1 MRKSLSQK
9 KSEPAAK
16 EQHRG
21 GRKVTIIRDL
31 TDRKRAEEALRE
43 SEERY
48 RLLIET
54 LPDAVVVHS
63 QGRIVFANPASAKL
77 LGAASPADLL
87 GRPVIEYVHPDYRE
101 LVLKRIRQSLSEG
114 VLAPI
119 MEEKFIRLDG
129 TEIDV
134 KVTSIPF
141 SYAGQPA
148 MLTLINDITERKR
161 AEEKIQSLARF
172 PSENP
177 DPILRIAH
185 DGTLLYTNQA
195 GLNLL
200 PEWHLHVGQAASPML
215 REAAL
220 QAMDRGSPQRVDFE
234 HGQQVYSFSIAPIV
248 GAGYANLYAR
258 NVTERKQAEEA
269 LRESEEKYRIL
280 FTSSSDAI
288 MLVEPLSGKFTSGNQ
303 TMMKMFGLKNDDD
316 FSSFGPW
323 DFSPEWQPDGRA
335 SAEKAKEMNEIAMRD
350 GSNFFEWT
358 HKRLNGE
365 EFSANVR
372 LTRMVFDKKTILQ
385 ATVRD
390 ITERKRAEEALRE
403 TNERL
408 LLAIVAGGVGI
419 WDLDVVNNKLTW
431 DDQMF
436 RLHGITPGNFGGAY
450 EAWKARVHPED
461 VERSDAELQMALR
474 DKKEFDTEFRV
485 VWPSGTIHH
494 IHARARVHRDA
505 AGQPTRLIGTNY
517 DITERK
523 RAEEELRKSE
533 SRLRSLSAEI
543 ARVEESER
551 CRFAIYLHDEIG
563 QSLALLRMKLGS
575 FATASKSKSDKHD
588 IKVLRDLLETIIEQ
602 TRTLTFELSPPVLH
616 QLGLEAAIEWTGEK
630 ISRDHGL
637 DFTFND
643 DGMAKSL
650 NPDLQAI
657 LFRCVRELML
667 NTVKHAKAKRLTVA
681 IAREDEK
688 ILYTIAD
695 DGLGFDPSLHDT
707 RTEETGFGLLSVREH
722 LATMSG
728 NCRIQST
735 PGQGTRITLTV
746 PVRGGRGGARRGM
759 PNDGRVPDPRE

>member
-390 ITERKRAEEALRE
+390 ITERKRAEE
-403 TNERL
+403 
-408 LLAIVAGGVGI
+408 
-419 WDLDVVNNKLTW
+419 
-431 DDQMF
+431 
-436 RLHGITPGNFGGAY
+436 
-450 EAWKARVHPED
+450 
-461 VERSDAELQMALR
+461 
-474 DKKEFDTEFRV
+474 
-485 VWPSGTIHH
+485 
-494 IHARARVHRDA
+494 
-505 AGQPTRLIGTNY
+505 
-517 DITERK
+517 
-523 RAEEELRKSE
+523 ELRKSE

>member
-1 MRKSLSQK
+1 MRSNKPNLEKPKKGARKSLSQK
-9 KSEPAAK
+9 KKETAAK
-16 EQHRG
+16 EQHRA

-87 GRPVIEYVHPDYRE
+87 GRPVIEFVHPDYRE

-119 MEEKFIRLDG
+119 TEEKFIRLDG
-129 TEIDV
+129 TEIYV

-161 AEEKIQSLARF
+161 AEEALK
-172 PSENP
+172 E
-177 DPILRIAH
+177 
-185 DGTLLYTNQA
+185 TK
-195 GLNLL
+195 
-200 PEWHLHVGQAASPML
+200 EHLEIRVQERTAEL
-215 REAAL
+215 EQVNRAL
-220 QAMDRGSPQRVDFE
+220 QAEIAERKQAEEAMKRERQRLYDVLETLPVYVMLLSADYHVPFANSFFRERFGESGGRPCYEYLFHRDAPCDNCETYTVRKTAAPHHWEWIGPDGRNYDIFDFPFTDEGGAPLILEMGIDITERKRAEEALQKAHNVLEQRVAE
-234 HGQQVYSFSIAPIV
+234 RTGELR
-248 GAGYANLYAR
+248 GANEELR
-258 NVTERKQAEEA
+258 TEITERKQAEEA
-269 LRESEEKYRIL
+269 LHESEEKYRIL

-303 TMMKMFGLKNDDD
+303 TMTKMFGLKNDDD

-372 LTRMVFDKKTILQ
+372 LTRMVLDKKTILQ

-390 ITERKRAEEALRE
+390 ITERKRAEE
-403 TNERL
+403 
-408 LLAIVAGGVGI
+408 
-419 WDLDVVNNKLTW
+419 
-431 DDQMF
+431 
-436 RLHGITPGNFGGAY
+436 
-450 EAWKARVHPED
+450 
-461 VERSDAELQMALR
+461 
-474 DKKEFDTEFRV
+474 
-485 VWPSGTIHH
+485 
-494 IHARARVHRDA
+494 
-505 AGQPTRLIGTNY
+505 
-517 DITERK
+517 
-523 RAEEELRKSE
+523 ELRKSE
-533 SRLRSLSAEI
+533 SNLRALAMELSRAEERERHRL
-543 ARVEESER
+543 
-551 CRFAIYLHDEIG
+551 AIYLHDEIG
-563 QSLALLRMKLGS
+563 QSLALLQMKLGS
-575 FATASKSKSDKHD
+575 FTTASKSKSDKHD

-616 QLGLEAAIEWTGEK
+616 QLGLEAAIEWAGEK

-681 IAREDEK
+681 IAREGEK

-707 RTEETGFGLLSVREH
+707 RTEETGFGLLSVHEH
-722 LATMSG
+722 LATMGG

-746 PVRGGRGGARRGM
+746 PPGGGGGRRSETRHA
-759 PNDGRVPDPRE
+759 E